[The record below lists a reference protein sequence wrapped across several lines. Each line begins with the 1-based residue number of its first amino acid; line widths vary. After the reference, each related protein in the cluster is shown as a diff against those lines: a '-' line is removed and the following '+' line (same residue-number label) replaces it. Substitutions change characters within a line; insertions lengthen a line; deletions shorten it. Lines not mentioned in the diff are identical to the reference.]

1 MKNNALEFLR
11 YAAVGGISALVDM
24 GVLYLL
30 TEFVFFGKK
39 DGLAL
44 SLSVAG
50 GFLAGLIVNYLLSN
64 IFVFTSKL
72 QREKGKK
79 AGAFFIY
86 ALVGIVGFL
95 LTELLMHLG
104 MMIVNH
110 EGLWYILLNC
120 FVKGVVLIWNYVGR
134 KIFVYKGE

>member
-50 GFLAGLIVNYLLSN
+50 GFLAGLIFNYLLSN

-104 MMIVNH
+104 MVIVSH